1 MGCSFNSP
9 FKFDTS
15 LLTSVDYSTIG
26 KFLILVSGGFNY
38 SLAVETNYLT
48 IFNLK
53 STCERWTNLVSS
65 SLVGSIC
72 RRTAMLQ

>member
-65 SLVGSIC
+65 IV
-72 RRTAMLQ
+72 